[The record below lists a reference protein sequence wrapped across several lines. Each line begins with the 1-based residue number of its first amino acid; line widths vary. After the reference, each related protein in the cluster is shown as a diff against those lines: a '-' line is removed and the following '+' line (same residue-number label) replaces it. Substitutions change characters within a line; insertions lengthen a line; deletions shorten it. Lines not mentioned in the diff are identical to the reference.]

1 VRAAAAAAAEEAPA
15 VCPVA
20 GTVSREKRRSGA
32 LRERLLREALR
43 RGFSRDGEM
52 FCLDDLLALA
62 RDECGL
68 EAASWLPPGELSCA
82 SVERALAGGAR
93 LLIAYDVDGGFSPQ
107 QAGGAR
113 AHWAVLCGFL
123 RGCDADGDAHVVLVH
138 SMSRVPV
145 VCDLRDLVASNA
157 QLVAARD
164 SRWLVTPGQG
174 PRLGGAIVVP
184 SALPPPVS

>member
-1 VRAAAAAAAEEAPA
+1 
-15 VCPVA
+15 
-20 GTVSREKRRSGA
+20 
-32 LRERLLREALR
+32 
-43 RGFSRDGEM
+43 M

-62 RDECGL
+62 REECGL
-68 EAASWLPPGELSCA
+68 EAASWLPPGELSSA

-123 RGCDADGDAHVVLVH
+123 RGCDGDGDSHVVLVH

-145 VCDLRDLVASNA
+145 VCNLRDLVASNA

-164 SRWLVTPGQG
+164 SRLLVTPGQG
-174 PRLGGAIVVP
+174 VRLGGAIVVP
-184 SALPPPVS
+184 SALSPPVP